1 MSMSDIE
8 PRRGAR
14 MTRRERERRAYR
26 LVLAGSGLAAL
37 AVVGV
42 VLAAI
47 DIIGATIPVIAAIL
61 AVVCFVLLR
70 QTLGRR

>member
-1 MSMSDIE
+1 MSDLE

-26 LVLAGSGLAAL
+26 LVLAGGGFAAL

-47 DIIGATIPVIAAIL
+47 DIIGASIPVIAAIL
-61 AVVCFVLLR
+61 AVVCFTLLR
-70 QTLGRR
+70 RTISGR